1 MALEAGS
8 YYQMRRAQKATDA
21 QIAREWMTYLA
32 GLDANKGSSDPAP
45 APAPAP
51 APDPPAS
58 PPSTTPSTAAGAA
71 HQALGSAI
79 PDSQATADDVRSSWS
94 VSQYKP
100 NTTPSF
106 YNTYKANQAGVGGSI
121 FDRDFTAGGPGSQL
135 DRYRSYGD
143 NIGRGSNSSSSDSTT
158 TASNS
163 TDQTNKD
170 RPDHYGRG
178 WRSTMAE
185 QRKAGGDEFF
195 NSLVGLRNDLARGLS

>member
-1 MALEAGS
+1 MALDARS
-8 YYQMRRAQKATDA
+8 YYLSRKQQGAKDD
-21 QIAREWMTYLA
+21 QIGREWMTYLA

-51 APDPPAS
+51 APDPPTS

-94 VSQYKP
+94 VSQYRP

-106 YNTYKANQAGVGGSI
+106 YSAYQAEKAGVGGSI

-135 DRYRSYGD
+135 DRYKSYGD
-143 NIGRGSNSSSSDSTT
+143 NIGRGSSDDGTT
-158 TASNS
+158 TASSN
-163 TDQTNKD
+163 TDQDKKD

-185 QRKAGGDEFF
+185 QRKAGGDQFF
-195 NSLVGLRNDLARGLS
+195 NSLVGLRDDLARGLS